1 MVDVTL
7 YTDAA
12 CPWAY
17 SASPA
22 LRVLEWRFGDQLTWR
37 LVTIGLR
44 DEVSPAAAQAYDP
57 ARSAA
62 RQLFFR
68 SRYGMPFG
76 PTPKARAS
84 ATGRACRAVVA
95 ARLLDPGS
103 EWRVLRA
110 LQLAYF
116 TSPLLLD
123 DDEQILEA
131 IRAVREL
138 DADAVVARLDDEDV
152 ERAYQADRAEARRAS
167 GSAAES
173 QGKTSTSDGPVRF
186 TAPTL
191 VFESNGQRLVA
202 GGWQPILAYDVLLAN
217 LSPTLRR
224 TPPPQSPAPLL
235 RQFVDGL
242 ATAEVAALL
251 ADGPDPVSDLEWAE
265 QALLELVADGEAVR
279 VPLGQDALWRHAG
292 ATPSSRGA

>member
-1 MVDVTL
+1 
-7 YTDAA
+7 
-12 CPWAY
+12 
-17 SASPA
+17 
-22 LRVLEWRFGDQLTWR
+22 
-37 LVTIGLR
+37 
-44 DEVSPAAAQAYDP
+44 
-57 ARSAA
+57 
-62 RQLFFR
+62 
-68 SRYGMPFG
+68 MPFG

-131 IRAVREL
+131 IRTVREL